1 MVTLVMKK
9 NSLLQGRKEGNYVLV
24 AGGFDSEGRAMKSW

>member
-9 NSLLQGRKEGNYVLV
+9 NRLRDDKKQGNYVLV
-24 AGGFDSEGRAMKSW
+24 AGGFDS